1 MSLESVAEAALV
13 NIINDVTTAKS
24 FIISEIPDVL
34 SQLIIWKT
42 YQHLFFVVLSL
53 ILSLIIIPYCI
64 YWLKTYIFFD
74 RSNPTEKQKK
84 VLQTVYYEKQLR
96 DSYVAVALA
105 LVCCSIGFSVALLC
119 NTMDLL
125 QITVA
130 PKVYLIEY
138 SQQLMSAKK

>member
-1 MSLESVAEAALV
+1 MSLESVAESALI
-13 NIINDVTTAKS
+13 NIITDVTTAKN

-42 YQHLFFVVLSL
+42 YQHLFYIVLSL
-53 ILSLIIIPYCI
+53 VIMIYCF
-64 YWLKTYIFFD
+64 YWLKTYVFFD
-74 RSNPTEKQKK
+74 RSNPTENQKRA
-84 VLQTVYYEKQLR
+84 LQTGQYKEYLK
-96 DSYVAVALA
+96 DSYVPLA
-105 LVCCSIGFSVALLC
+105 MASACCLIAFSIVLIC

>member
-53 ILSLIIIPYCI
+53 IIIPYCI

-74 RSNPTEKQKK
+74 RSNPTEEQKK
-84 VLQTVYYEKQLR
+84 VLKTGYYEKCVR
-96 DSYVAVALA
+96 DSYVPVPLALA
-105 LVCCSIGFSVALLC
+105 CCSIGFSVALLC

-125 QITVA
+125 QIIVA

>member
-1 MSLESVAEAALV
+1 MSLESVAESALV
-13 NIINDVTTAKS
+13 NIITDVTTAKS

-42 YQHLFFVVLSL
+42 YQHLSFVV
-53 ILSLIIIPYCI
+53 LSLIIIPYCI

-84 VLQTVYYEKQLR
+84 VLQTGYYEKHIR
-96 DSYVAVALA
+96 EPYVAVALA

-125 QITVA
+125 QITA
-130 PKVYLIEY
+130 LAKVYLIEY
-138 SQQLMSAKK
+138 SQQLMSTKK

>member
-1 MSLESVAEAALV
+1 M
-13 NIINDVTTAKS
+13 TTAKN

-42 YQHLFFVVLSL
+42 YQHLFYI
-53 ILSLIIIPYCI
+53 ILSLVIMIYCF
-64 YWLKTYIFFD
+64 YWLKTYVFFD
-74 RSNPTEKQKK
+74 RSNPTENQKRA
-84 VLQTVYYEKQLR
+84 LQTGHYKEDLK
-96 DSYVAVALA
+96 DSYVPLA
-105 LVCCSIGFSVALLC
+105 TASACCLIAFSIVLIC

>member
-1 MSLESVAEAALV
+1 MSLESVAESALV
-13 NIINDVTTAKS
+13 NIITDVTTAKN
-24 FIISEIPDVL
+24 FIIAEIPDVL

-42 YQHLFFVVLSL
+42 YQHLFFVV
-53 ILSLIIIPYCI
+53 LSLIIIPYCI

-84 VLQTVYYEKQLR
+84 VLQTGYYEKHLR
-96 DSYVAVALA
+96 ESYVVVALA
-105 LVCCSIGFSVALLC
+105 LACCSIGFSVALLC

>member
-1 MSLESVAEAALV
+1 MSLESVAESALI
-13 NIINDVTTAKS
+13 NIITDVTTAKN

-42 YQHLFFVVLSL
+42 YQHLLFVVLSL
-53 ILSLIIIPYCI
+53 IIVLYCL
-64 YWLKTYIFFD
+64 YWLKTYVFFD

-84 VLQTVYYEKQLR
+84 VLQTGHYKEDLK
-96 DSYVAVALA
+96 DSYVPLA
-105 LVCCSIGFSVALLC
+105 MAAACCLIGFSIVLLC

-125 QITVA
+125 QITIA